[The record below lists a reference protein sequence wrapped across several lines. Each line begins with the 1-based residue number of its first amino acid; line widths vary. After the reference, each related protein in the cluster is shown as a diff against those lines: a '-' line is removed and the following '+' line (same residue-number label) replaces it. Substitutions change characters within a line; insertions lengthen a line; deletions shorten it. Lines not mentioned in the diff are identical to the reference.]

1 MFSVLGSIFFFFL
14 FIVLLVLLIG
24 ISFIRSLFVRTKRQK
39 GSMSDTETPVDNEA
53 KRDKQRRNVF
63 KKTGEYV
70 DFEEVDDSKNA

>member
-1 MFSVLGSIFFFFL
+1 MLSFLGSIFFFLL

-39 GSMSDTETPVDNEA
+39 DPMAETESPMDNEA

-70 DFEEVDDSKNA
+70 DFEEVDNSK

>member
-1 MFSVLGSIFFFFL
+1 MFSVLGSIFFFLL

-39 GSMSDTETPVDNEA
+39 GSMSETESPMDNEA

-70 DFEEVDDSKNA
+70 EFEELKEDK

>member
-1 MFSVLGSIFFFFL
+1 MLSFLGSIFFFLL

-39 GSMSDTETPVDNEA
+39 GSMSETESPMDNEA
-53 KRDKQRRNVF
+53 KRDKQRLNVF

-70 DFEEVDDSKNA
+70 EFEELKEDK

>member
-1 MFSVLGSIFFFFL
+1 MFSVLGSIFFFLL

-39 GSMSDTETPVDNEA
+39 GSMSETETPVDDEA
-53 KRDKQRRNVF
+53 KRDRQRRNVF
-63 KKTGEYV
+63 KKTGEYA

>member
-1 MFSVLGSIFFFFL
+1 MLSFLGSIFFFLL

-39 GSMSDTETPVDNEA
+39 GSMSETESPMDKEA

-70 DFEEVDDSKNA
+70 EFEELKEDK

>member
-1 MFSVLGSIFFFFL
+1 MFSVLGSIFFFSL
-14 FIVLLVLLIG
+14 FIFLLVLLIG

-39 GSMSDTETPVDNEA
+39 GSMSETETPVNDEA

>member
-1 MFSVLGSIFFFFL
+1 MFSFLGSIFFFLL

-39 GSMSDTETPVDNEA
+39 GSMSETETPVNDEA

>member
-1 MFSVLGSIFFFFL
+1 MFSVLGSIFFFLL
-14 FIVLLVLLIG
+14 FIVLLVLLSG

-39 GSMSDTETPVDNEA
+39 GSISETETPVDDEA
-53 KRDKQRRNVF
+53 KRDKQRLNVF

>member
-1 MFSVLGSIFFFFL
+1 MFSFLGSIFFFVL

-24 ISFIRSLFVRTKRQK
+24 ISFIRSLFIRTKRQK
-39 GSMSDTETPVDNEA
+39 GSMTETESPMDNEA

-70 DFEEVDDSKNA
+70 DFEEVDDSRNA

>member
-1 MFSVLGSIFFFFL
+1 MFSVLGSIFFFLL

-39 GSMSDTETPVDNEA
+39 GSMSETETPVDDEA

-70 DFEEVDDSKNA
+70 DCEEVDDSKNA

>member
-1 MFSVLGSIFFFFL
+1 MFSVLGSIFFFLL

-39 GSMSDTETPVDNEA
+39 GSMSETETPVDDEA

-70 DFEEVDDSKNA
+70 DFEELKDDK

>member
-1 MFSVLGSIFFFFL
+1 MFSVLGSIFFFLL

-39 GSMSDTETPVDNEA
+39 GPMSETETPVDNEA

-63 KKTGEYV
+63 KKTGVYV
-70 DFEEVDDSKNA
+70 DFEELKDDK

>member
-14 FIVLLVLLIG
+14 FIFLLVLLIG

-39 GSMSDTETPVDNEA
+39 GSMSETETPVDDEA

>member
-1 MFSVLGSIFFFFL
+1 MLSFLGSIFFFLL

-39 GSMSDTETPVDNEA
+39 GSMSETESPMDNEA

-70 DFEEVDDSKNA
+70 EFEELKEDK